1 MKAASTALRKL
12 VPRILVRRIIQV
24 FGSVP
29 LTKFTAIIIV
39 ILQNRSELPLYSSK
53 QPHFGTPMH
62 SSPSLGINHQSPLIY
77 WEMNQQVWEFA
88 GNQSPIPFDIL
99 LEILK
104 ANLAVLGINH
114 QSPLI
119 YCRRRPGRGRTAGNQ
134 SPIPFDIL
142 EANAHALEDGWESIT
157 NPL

>member
-1 MKAASTALRKL
+1 
-12 VPRILVRRIIQV
+12 
-24 FGSVP
+24 
-29 LTKFTAIIIV
+29 
-39 ILQNRSELPLYSSK
+39 
-53 QPHFGTPMH
+53 
-62 SSPSLGINHQSPLIY
+62 
-77 WEMNQQVWEFA
+77 MNQQVWEFA

-142 EANAHALEDGWESIT
+142 AMGRPSMPVSWESIT